1 MELMD
6 VPSEK
11 TILNGTQLQKELG
24 GLKPGNWMKPTL
36 DVIMAWQLRNPGER
50 DYTGAL
56 EEVRRRSKELN
67 IPI

>member
-1 MELMD
+1 MD

-36 DVIMAWQLRNPGER
+36 DVIMAWQLRNP
-50 DYTGAL
+50 DKKSDWAGAL
-56 EEVRRRSKELN
+56 EEVRIRSKELN